1 MSKQRMPAAV
11 AEAVLERAD
20 GACEGMVR
28 GVCVGTGGHLHHRM
42 MRSQGGRHTVENLV
56 LLCHACHKYV
66 HDNPAFGYKSD
77 LLIHSW
83 QPVEWPPRYYR
94 GIYTP
99 PEEESSGDN

>member
-1 MSKQRMPAAV
+1 MTKQRMPQHV
-11 AEAVLERAD
+11 ADTVIDRAD
-20 GACEGMVR
+20 GACEAMIR
-28 GVCVGTGGHLHHRM
+28 GVCTGGAEHLHHRM

-56 LLCHACHKYV
+56 GVCSTCHRYLHA
-66 HDNPAFGYKSD
+66 NPAFGYKSR

-99 PEEESSGDN
+99 PEEET